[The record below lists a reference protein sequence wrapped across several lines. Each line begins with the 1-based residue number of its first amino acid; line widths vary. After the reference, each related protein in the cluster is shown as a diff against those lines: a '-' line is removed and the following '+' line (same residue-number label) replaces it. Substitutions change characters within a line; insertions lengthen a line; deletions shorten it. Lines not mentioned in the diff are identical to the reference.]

1 MSNETP
7 RLFTARLLVMCGFY
21 FMMCLSY
28 FQLLSTVPFR
38 IRDLG
43 GTTFAAGLFLGFLTY
58 AAACSAPITGAIADR
73 IGRRRTL
80 LVASSV
86 NGLCFAGYGLFTDYR
101 LLLVVVIVHGIFWS
115 ALQSASAAHVTDMVP
130 ARRRAEGIAYWSLS
144 AFPAMAIGPPIAFWI
159 YERGWILICLLCGA
173 LNVAMAVT
181 AWTLQDLSTGQRNVD
196 ATPPR
201 FPSWRMFMLTPSIF
215 LYSYGYGAV
224 TTFSA
229 VYADAIGIRPKS
241 LYLTTLGIAL
251 LVTRPLM
258 AAAADRIG
266 HRRVLVSALAMMAS
280 GLALLAARG
289 TVSWLVA
296 SAIVF
301 GVGLAGSYPA
311 LAGYLMRDTGE
322 RQRGAVFGTV
332 FAAGNTGVGTGSS
345 LTGWVIQHFGFRAA
359 FGTAAALAAISLL
372 SFILVDRKR
381 R

>member
-1 MSNETP
+1 MSNETL
-7 RLFTARLLVMCGFY
+7 RLFTPRLLVMCGFY

-58 AAACSAPITGAIADR
+58 ASASSAPITGAIADR
-73 IGRRRTL
+73 IGRRRML

-86 NGLCFAGYGLFTDYR
+86 IGLCFAGYGLFTDYR

-130 ARRRAEGIAYWSLS
+130 VRRRAEGIAYWSLS
-144 AFPAMAIGPPIAFWI
+144 AYPAMAIGPPIAFWI
-159 YERGWILICLLCGA
+159 YERGWVWICVSCGA
-173 LNVAMAVT
+173 LNVAMAVA

-196 ATPPR
+196 ATPGFSSGR
-201 FPSWRMFMLTPSIF
+201 VFMLTPSIF

-251 LVTRPLM
+251 LVTRPL
-258 AAAADRIG
+258 AAATADRIG

-280 GLALLAARG
+280 GLALLAARESF
-289 TVSWLVA
+289 SWLVA

-359 FGTAAALAAISLL
+359 FGTAAVLAAISVL
-372 SFILVDRKR
+372 SFILVDRKLR
-381 R
+381 

>member
-7 RLFTARLLVMCGFY
+7 RLFTPRLLVMCGFY
-21 FMMCLSY
+21 FMMCLSH

-58 AAACSAPITGAIADR
+58 ASASSAPITGAIADR

-86 NGLCFAGYGLFTDYR
+86 IGLCFAGYGLFTDYR
-101 LLLVVVIVHGIFWS
+101 LLLVVVIVQGIFWS

-159 YERGWILICLLCGA
+159 YERSWIWICVSCGA
-173 LNVAMAVT
+173 LNVAMAVA

-196 ATPPR
+196 ATPR
-201 FPSWRMFMLTPSIF
+201 FPSWRVFMLTPSIF

-251 LVTRPLM
+251 LVTRPL
-258 AAAADRIG
+258 AAATADRIG
-266 HRRVLVSALAMMAS
+266 HRRVLVSALVMMAS
-280 GLALLAARG
+280 GLALLAARESF
-289 TVSWLVA
+289 SWLVA

-332 FAAGNTGVGTGSS
+332 LAAGNTGVGTGSS

-359 FGTAAALAAISLL
+359 FGTAAAIVAISGL

>member
-7 RLFTARLLVMCGFY
+7 GLFTPRLLVMCGFY
-21 FMMCLSY
+21 FMMYLSH

-58 AAACSAPITGAIADR
+58 ASASSAPITGAIADR

-80 LVASSV
+80 LVASSAI
-86 NGLCFAGYGLFTDYR
+86 GLCFAGYGLFTDYR

-159 YERGWILICLLCGA
+159 YERSWIWICVSCGA
-173 LNVAMAVT
+173 LNVAMAVA
-181 AWTLQDLSTGQRNVD
+181 AWTLQDLSTGQCNVD
-196 ATPPR
+196 ATPR
-201 FPSWRMFMLTPSIF
+201 FPSWRVFMLTPSIF

-251 LVTRPLM
+251 LVTRPL
-258 AAAADRIG
+258 AAATADRIG
-266 HRRVLVSALAMMAS
+266 HRRVFVSALAMMAS
-280 GLALLAARG
+280 GLALLAACEG
-289 TVSWLVA
+289 FSWLVA

-359 FGTAAALAAISLL
+359 FGTAAALAAISVS